1 MISTSKYTLYNFIP
15 KNLFVQ
21 IVLKLPNLYFTLLL
35 VLEMIPI
42 IGSGVPSLLMP
53 IAFVVS
59 LSMIK
64 DGFEDYQ
71 RKKSDDEE
79 NNRIADC
86 IEIKNDSNTS
96 KN

>member
-1 MISTSKYTLYNFIP
+1 MTAKYTALNFFP

-21 IVLKLPNLYFTLLL
+21 ILMKLPNLYFTFLTILQ
-35 VLEMIPI
+35 VIPVV
-42 IGSGVPSLLMP
+42 GTGVPSLLMP
-53 IAFVVS
+53 LSFVVS

-79 NNRIADC
+79 NSSNTDC
-86 IEIKNDSNTS
+86 IPIQDDSQKS
-96 KN
+96 S

>member
-1 MISTSKYTLYNFIP
+1 MISTSKYTIYNFFP

-35 VLEMIPI
+35 ILEMIPI

-64 DGFEDYQ
+64 DGFEDY
-71 RKKSDDEE
+71 
-79 NNRIADC
+79 
-86 IEIKNDSNTS
+86 
-96 KN
+96 